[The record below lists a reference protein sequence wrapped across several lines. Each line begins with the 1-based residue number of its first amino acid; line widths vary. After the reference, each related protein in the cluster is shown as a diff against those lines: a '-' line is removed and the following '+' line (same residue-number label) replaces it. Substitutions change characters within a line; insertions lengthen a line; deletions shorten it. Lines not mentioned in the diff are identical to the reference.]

1 MMTAATFG
9 HRKFLERL
17 YTKLK
22 DECVSPNPTHP
33 QHCKQAM
40 KQTRTYHC
48 IWLCFVCVVLF
59 CFVCLTFSSKTV
71 GKLMVPIFH
80 QLLHAACQQGQ
91 PETAEFLLHVRL
103 EFQTDRRIAHS
114 PAFKVS
120 SLLSP
125 LSLSLSTIVGFRT
138 LTPVIGRA

>member
-1 MMTAATFG
+1 
-9 HRKFLERL
+9 L
-17 YTKLK
+17 YF
-22 DECVSPNPTHP
+22 
-33 QHCKQAM
+33 
-40 KQTRTYHC
+40 YF
-48 IWLCFVCVVLF
+48 IFYF
-59 CFVCLTFSSKTV
+59 CSKTV

-103 EFQTDRRIAHS
+103 DFQTDRRIAHS

-125 LSLSLSTIVGFRT
+125 LPTIVGFGA
-138 LTPVIGRA
+138 LTSAIGRA